1 LKKSVYLINER
12 SLGMKEIKNNNI
24 DEQLSAENSSEG
36 VKTVKLEPVD
46 SKSIMKFILASAI
59 GGFLF
64 LVPIPYGTSFTIPI
78 GIVINWVSDL
88 LQLET
93 FDLASLLVLVFI
105 TFSSIMTVINMIFKP
120 AFIQKNEDMRK
131 LFSPSPIYLASRFIG
146 LIIIYMVYFN
156 FGPEVIKSGATGGS
170 MLAVSTTLVS
180 VVLCIA
186 FLMPLLTDFGI
197 MEFVGVLVRNVVRPL
212 FTVPGRSAIDLI
224 TSWLGASNAAAILTT
239 RQYETG
245 YYSAREAATISMN
258 FSFVSIPFCFVIA
271 KLIGVDS
278 KFTVFY
284 LISLLGGIILA
295 MILPRI
301 PPLSK
306 LPDTYDEISGKQI
319 DEEIPE
325 GISKIKWGLNL
336 AGHRA
341 KESTLM
347 DVGKSGLLVYS
358 SMFLDLIP
366 IVMAWGTI
374 VLILVE
380 FTPIFNIISI
390 PFGWYINLMG
400 IEGAKEVAPTALVGF
415 ADMYIPPLML
425 ANFPIEKTRFIMGA
439 VSLLQI
445 IYMTE
450 VGLIVLKSRVP
461 VNVKHLF
468 IVFLER
474 TIIAI
479 PIVTLLTNL
488 LVKF

>member
-1 LKKSVYLINER
+1 
-12 SLGMKEIKNNNI
+12 MKDIKNDNI
-24 DEQLSAENSSEG
+24 ATVDNSAEGIKILN
-36 VKTVKLEPVD
+36 LEPAD
-46 SKSIMKFILASAI
+46 SKSIIKFILASVI

-78 GIVINWVSDL
+78 GIVINWLSDL
-88 LQLET
+88 LKLET
-93 FDLASLLVLVFI
+93 INLASLFVLIFI
-105 TFSSIMTVINMIFKP
+105 TFSSVMTVINILFKP
-120 AFIQKNEDMRK
+120 KFIQENEAMKK
-131 LFSPSPIYLASRFIG
+131 LFSPSPLYLASRLTG

-156 FGPEVIKSGATGGS
+156 IGPDAIKSGATGGS
-170 MLAVSTTLVS
+170 MLDVSSTLVS

-197 MEFVGVLVRNVVRPL
+197 MEFVGILVRNVVRPL
-212 FTVPGRSAIDLI
+212 FTVPGRSAVDLI

-284 LISLLGGIILA
+284 LISLLGGIVLA

-306 LPDTYDEISGKQI
+306 LPDTYDEISGKKI

-325 GISKIKWGLNL
+325 GISKMKWAVNL

-341 KESTLM
+341 KDSNLTN
-347 DVGKSGLLVYS
+347 VAKSGLLVYS

-380 FTPIFNIISI
+380 FTPIFDIISI
-390 PFGWYINLMG
+390 PFSWYINLMG
-400 IEGAKEVAPTALVGF
+400 IEGAKEIAPTALVGF

-425 ANFPIEKTRFIMGA
+425 ANFPIERTRFIMGA

-468 IVFLER
+468 LVFLER

-479 PIVTLLTNL
+479 PLVTLLTNL
-488 LVKF
+488 LVTF

>member
-1 LKKSVYLINER
+1 MKDKNNTVLNSVETE
-12 SLGMKEIKNNNI
+12 EIKKV
-24 DEQLSAENSSEG
+24 E
-36 VKTVKLEPVD
+36 LEPVEN
-46 SKSIMKFILASAI
+46 KNIIKFIIASAI
-59 GGFLF
+59 GAFLF
-64 LVPIPYGTSFTIPI
+64 LVPIPYESTFTIPI
-78 GIVINWVSDL
+78 GIVINWVSGL
-88 LQLET
+88 LE
-93 FDLASLLVLVFI
+93 FENINLANLLVLIFI
-105 TFSSIMTVINMIFKP
+105 TFSSIMTIINMIFKP
-120 AFIQKNEDMRK
+120 KFIQSNESMSK
-131 LFSPSPIYLASRFIG
+131 LFSPAPLYFASRIIG
-146 LIIIYMVYFN
+146 LIIVYMVYFKV
-156 FGPEVIKSGATGGS
+156 GPEMIKSGATGGS
-170 MLAVSTTLVS
+170 MLGVSATLVS

-197 MEFVGVLVRNVVRPL
+197 MEFVGVLIRKVVRPL
-212 FTVPGRSAIDLI
+212 FTVPGRSAIDLM

-284 LISLLGGIILA
+284 LINLLCGIVLA
-295 MILPRI
+295 MIIPRI

-306 LPDTYDEISGKQI
+306 LPDTYDEIAGKRI
-319 DEEIPE
+319 NEEMPE
-325 GISKIKWGLNL
+325 GVSKLKWALNL
-336 AGHRA
+336 AGHKA
-341 KESTLM
+341 KDATLK
-347 DVGKSGLLVYS
+347 DVATSGLHVYT

-366 IVMAWGTI
+366 VVMAWGTI

-380 FTPIFNIISI
+380 MTPIFDIVST
-390 PFGWYINLMG
+390 PFGWYLNLFG

-415 ADMYIPPLML
+415 TDMYIPPLML
-425 ANFPIEKTRFIMGA
+425 ADFPIERTRFIMGA

-450 VGLIVLKSRVP
+450 VGLIVVKSRVP
-461 VNVKHLF
+461 VNVGHLF

-479 PIVTLLTNL
+479 PLVTLLTNL
-488 LVKF
+488 LVTF